1 VGEGGIDIDGLEVT
15 PENME
20 TLLEVDVEGW
30 CEQLPQMR
38 EHYALFGD
46 KLPQE
51 LHDELDAL
59 VNRLRSA

>member
-1 VGEGGIDIDGLEVT
+1 
-15 PENME
+15 ME

-46 KLPQE
+46 KLPSE
-51 LHDELDAL
+51 LHSELDAL
-59 VNRLRSA
+59 VERLKAAD